1 MAGPQIKRA
10 VLVAALFFSLT
21 AATGFQTVTPRASSA
36 PQKAQGAG
44 DKPPRINSPP
54 DQPISSDDPL
64 PNQSSPD
71 KPPIGWEP
79 GMGDWLLTGSSLILA
94 IVSVAAAW
102 RVRRGIVKT
111 EAEGKIKLEELEKK
125 ADVEPEKLK
134 PVWELARFTLESYF
148 KRNLSHVRAIFYVS
162 IIAMIAG
169 FGVVL
174 WGIRISIVSP
184 NGVKIS
190 LIASASG
197 ILTEF
202 ISLTFM
208 AIYRSTLAQANEY
221 VSVLERINTV
231 GMAVQILDSMDDRAE
246 ELKDLTRAEIV
257 RLLLSRASSSPQ
269 PDSTKRISG
278 KTTETRA

>member
-1 MAGPQIKRA
+1 MFPIIDAEQLLRIVLTLIAA
-10 VLVAALFFSLT
+10 VGAAL
-21 AATGFQTVTPRASSA
+21 SA
-36 PQKAQGAG
+36 WKQRRQSQK
-44 DKPPRINSPP
+44 D
-54 DQPISSDDPL
+54 
-64 PNQSSPD
+64 
-71 KPPIGWEP
+71 
-79 GMGDWLLTGSSLILA
+79 
-94 IVSVAAAW
+94 
-102 RVRRGIVKT
+102 
-111 EAEGKIKLEELEKK
+111 EADRKAKLEELEKK

-162 IIAMIAG
+162 IAAMVAG
-169 FGVVL
+169 FVVII
-174 WGIRISIVSP
+174 WGIRISIVDP

-231 GMAVQILDSMDDRAE
+231 GMAVQILDSMGERAE
-246 ELKDLTRAEIV
+246 ELKDLTRAEII
-257 RLLLSRASSSPQ
+257 RMLLSRSSGSSPIK
-269 PDSTKRISG
+269 TRTISR
-278 KTTETRA
+278 KATTAGS